1 MVTSAESKETM
12 RIARKRID
20 ALNIPSLD
28 GMSVMRVDKINDTAA
43 VTMTV
48 VPWHQISIVI
58 CKRAN
63 HANILVTS
71 RSRVLPCRC
80 VIA

>member
-1 MVTSAESKETM
+1 MVTRAAESAETM

-20 ALNIPSLD
+20 ALKIPRLD

-48 VPWHQISIVI
+48 ARGTPGTGRTQQTDRNGPRNE
-58 CKRAN
+58 KA
-63 HANILVTS
+63 TS
-71 RSRVLPCRC
+71 FGAWWRRDV
-80 VIA
+80 